1 MHYLEE
7 TNIKRVATL
16 LSVSEKTV
24 EGRLYQA
31 HRALRRMLDQQPP
44 TSQITKVLLCLCI

>member
-7 TNIKRVATL
+7 TSVKDVANL
-16 LSVSEKTV
+16 LSISPKTV

-31 HRALRRMLDQQPP
+31 RRSLRRMLDEEVSALQMG
-44 TSQITKVLLCLCI
+44 KVLLCL